1 MKKWIWIVAIS
12 LLIIIIGIVMG
23 YFLFFY
29 SNTSR
34 NEVDYT
40 KELANSDDRDSYEN
54 NSGVIV
60 TSYSGFKLS
69 PNATISFEVCYK
81 ECNHV
86 EVKEEIIDESLVN
99 LNEQELQEKYL
110 EWTIKQFSTDAV
122 VLSKEAEGY
131 CNEHYILREQDGYIG
146 IYKLSNN
153 GEEELVKLTSVLVQ
167 YLPETDMLNIKEGL
181 KVYTKENLNKILEDF
196 E

>member
-40 KELANSDDRDSYEN
+40 KKLANSDDRDSYEN

-60 TSYSGFKLS
+60 TSYSGLKLS

-99 LNEQELQEKYL
+99 LNEQELQEKYS
-110 EWTIKQFSTDAV
+110 EWTIKQFLTDEV
-122 VLSKEAEGY
+122 ILSRESEGY
-131 CNEHYILREQDGYIG
+131 CNGHYILKEKDGYIG
-146 IYKLSNN
+146 IYKLNNN